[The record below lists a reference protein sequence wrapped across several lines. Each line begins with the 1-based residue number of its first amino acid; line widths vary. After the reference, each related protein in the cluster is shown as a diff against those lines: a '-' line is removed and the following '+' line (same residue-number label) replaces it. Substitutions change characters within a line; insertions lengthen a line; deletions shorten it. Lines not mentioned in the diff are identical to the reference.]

1 MKINLKEYF
10 IMWENITIFIGQ
22 AWKLVF
28 AVLHWTSTHISV
40 GWLSFGVALLAF
52 TRNNHKKLLQ
62 QFEYSSPTHDFKTT
76 ITVYNDSLGTE
87 SSRFMGILVTTKK
100 NYCYRKMLL
109 PWLIKHTKYADK
121 IFPYDQMID
130 IQDDKE
136 RQKLNFFSIKSHEV
150 RPIVIDRKEFLN
162 HIDQRL
168 SDNRRALKNFV
179 NRKPVYMYFMHQT
192 IAGKIKVFGLKIDYQ
207 DPIGKDL
214 DMEKLKNNLNSNSI
228 NKTK

>member
-1 MKINLKEYF
+1 MKINLKEDF

-87 SSRFMGILVTTKK
+87 SSRFMGILVTTKRTTVIERC
-100 NYCYRKMLL
+100 CY
-109 PWLIKHTKYADK
+109 P
-121 IFPYDQMID
+121 
-130 IQDDKE
+130 
-136 RQKLNFFSIKSHEV
+136 
-150 RPIVIDRKEFLN
+150 
-162 HIDQRL
+162 
-168 SDNRRALKNFV
+168 
-179 NRKPVYMYFMHQT
+179 
-192 IAGKIKVFGLKIDYQ
+192 G
-207 DPIGKDL
+207 
-214 DMEKLKNNLNSNSI
+214 
-228 NKTK
+228 

>member
-1 MKINLKEYF
+1 M
-10 IMWENITIFIGQ
+10 
-22 AWKLVF
+22 
-28 AVLHWTSTHISV
+28 
-40 GWLSFGVALLAF
+40 
-52 TRNNHKKLLQ
+52 
-62 QFEYSSPTHDFKTT
+62 
-76 ITVYNDSLGTE
+76 
-87 SSRFMGILVTTKK
+87 
-100 NYCYRKMLL
+100 
-109 PWLIKHTKYADK
+109 IKHTKYADK